1 MKIFIQIIYW
11 LFHKTGY
18 LFHLIINAKQALVFT
33 MLCREFNTGWLKSE
47 FKSFGKNSVIDRPL
61 TLRGGRFISIGR
73 NVLIGRHIVITA
85 WDNMEGSKE
94 PELIVGDNVEIG
106 DFSHI
111 TCANKITICSGVLTG
126 KRILITDNAHG
137 ETTIEQLL
145 MDPKLRPIVTKGPVY
160 IGKNV
165 WIGEKA
171 SIMPGVTI
179 GEGAVIGA
187 NAVVTK
193 DVPPY
198 SVAVG
203 VPARIIKKQM

>member
-1 MKIFIQIIYW
+1 MTCMYRLLHIIGYT
-11 LFHKTGY
+11 FHF
-18 LFHLIINAKQALVFT
+18 LVNAKQSLIIT
-33 MLCREFNTGWLKSE
+33 MLKREFNTGWIKSE
-47 FKSFGKNSVIDRPL
+47 FKSFGKKSVVDRPL
-61 TLRGGRFISIGR
+61 TLRGGKYISIGN

-85 WDNMEGSKE
+85 WDNTTIGKK
-94 PELIVGDNVEIG
+94 PELIIEDNIEIG
-106 DFSHI
+106 DHSHI

-126 KRILITDNAHG
+126 KRILITDNSHG
-137 ETTIEQLL
+137 ESTLDQLQI
-145 MDPKLRPIVTKGPVY
+145 DPKLRPVTSKGPVY

-179 GEGAVIGA
+179 GEGAIIGA

-198 SVAVG
+198 TVVAG
-203 VPARIIKKQM
+203 TPAKIIKQIQI